1 MLRHTQEP
9 RWAALWKDN
18 SEPETQ
24 LHQAFCVAFF
34 FRAPP
39 LLSLFSMG
47 LNLSLLT
54 SSCLL
59 APCSDHCGAQKHQSR
74 IWREEQ
80 SSAALL
86 PAHPLSHVAFH
97 CALGQLLPFKS
108 SIRPTLLCHLIRNL
122 HQTLCVCAHARMHN
136 YYYYFFFPFLRCE

>member
-18 SEPETQ
+18 SEQKPSSAKHP
-24 LHQAFCVAFF
+24 LF
-34 FRAPP
+34 FRTPL

-59 APCSDHCGAQKHQSR
+59 APCSDHCGARRQWSR

-136 YYYYFFFPFLRCE
+136 YYYYFFFSFFEM